1 VKLQITEAISSSF
14 GKIEQMRESRVGGV
28 SAISG
33 SLEVTDRHGH
43 ELFLNHVWESL
54 NTAAKILFFVV
65 VTPLMLASWDKERFG
80 LFALA
85 NSSVALMVVFDLG
98 LRALTRVALS
108 NNSITQEEKVR
119 RYAANIAAFVL
130 ASTSALSLIFLL
142 ALNGCWGR
150 WLHLPVGGDFVM
162 VAAPAIAACTM
173 LLQLLV
179 EPVAAEGFLSRI
191 KANLFVG
198 NLIAFGI
205 VLAALRIGASVAV
218 VTVLYLGT
226 LALPLLFLL
235 PAAHVQTGIFGR
247 PMTGLK
253 LEDILSAFRLGSWN
267 NVLNLAWLLQGYGL
281 LFLISILIDP
291 VQAGIFFLY
300 LKLTE
305 MLSVLGA
312 STTEPT
318 IAALA
323 SASTSA
329 QRRRRFNAAY
339 KSAAALC
346 LTGAVAYTFFC
357 SDLLRLWL
365 GRSLDNPFTGLLIA
379 LFGLSA
385 AFTRMVTAACI
396 GLDRPRPAAIGALA
410 GALVTTAGV
419 SALYHRVGTE
429 GVLLIGAGSGLFL
442 VPAAVA
448 IARTMGGG
456 FLTIWIKPVK
466 EFAPSLVV
474 IASLCWLA
482 ADSANLSAIILAVL
496 TCALICI
503 RHIFRQ
509 SLTQLGD
516 ENGSST
522 PWPRCD
528 TLLAKCIDYACGG
541 SHPPFSRTKSIST
554 G

>member
-1 VKLQITEAISSSF
+1 MKLQITEAISSSF
-14 GKIEQMRESRVGGV
+14 GKIDQRRESRVGSV
-28 SAISG
+28 SAISS

-65 VTPLMLASWDKERFG
+65 VTPLMLASWGKERFG

-108 NNSITQEEKVR
+108 NNSITQEAKVR
-119 RYAANIAAFVL
+119 RYAANIAAFAL

-142 ALNGCWGR
+142 ALNGCWGH
-150 WLHLPVGGDFVM
+150 WLHLPAGGDFVM
-162 VAAPAIAACTM
+162 AAAPAIAAGTM

-191 KANLFVG
+191 KAALFVG
-198 NLIAFGI
+198 NLVAFGI
-205 VLAALRIGASVAV
+205 VLASLRIGAGVAV

-235 PAAHVQTGIFGR
+235 PAAHLQTGIFGR
-247 PMTGLK
+247 PITGLK

-365 GRSLDNPFTGLLIA
+365 GRSLDNPLTGLLIA

-385 AFTRMVTAACI
+385 AFTRMVTAACV
-396 GLDRPRPAAIGALA
+396 GLGRPRPAAVGALA

-419 SALYHRVGTE
+419 SVLYHRLGTE

-442 VPAAVA
+442 VPAAIAVA
-448 IARTMGGG
+448 RRMGGG

-466 EFAPSLVV
+466 EFAPSLFV

-482 ADSANLSAIILAVL
+482 AYSANLSAMILVVL

-509 SLTQLGD
+509 PRRMTSHALQLVPNAQATTFGIRV
-516 ENGSST
+516 ST
-522 PWPRCD
+522 SPQMAAR
-528 TLLAKCIDYACGG
+528 
-541 SHPPFSRTKSIST
+541 
-554 G
+554 

>member
-1 VKLQITEAISSSF
+1 MKFQIIEAIFSSF
-14 GKIEQMRESRVGGV
+14 GKIDKRRESNASAV

-33 SLEVTDRHGH
+33 SLEITDRHGY

-54 NTAAKILFFVV
+54 NTGAKILFFVV
-65 VTPLMLASWDKERFG
+65 ITPLMLASWGKERFG

-85 NSSVALMVVFDLG
+85 NSCVALMVVLDLG

-108 NNSITQEEKVR
+108 NNSITQEAKVR
-119 RYAANIAAFVL
+119 RYAANIAAFAL
-130 ASTSALSLIFLL
+130 ASASALLLIFLL
-142 ALNGCWGR
+142 AINGCWAH
-150 WLHLPVGGDFVM
+150 WLHLPAGGDFVM
-162 VAAPAIAACTM
+162 VAAPAIAAGTM

-198 NLIAFGI
+198 NLIAFGV
-205 VLAALRIGASVAV
+205 VLASLRIGASVAA

-235 PAAHVQTGIFGR
+235 PAAQLQTGIFGR
-247 PMTGLK
+247 PMTRLK

-281 LFLISILIDP
+281 IFLISILLDP

-323 SASTSA
+323 SASTSE

-339 KSAAALC
+339 KSAVALC
-346 LTGAVAYTFFC
+346 LTGAVAYSFFC

-365 GRSLDNPFTGLLIA
+365 GRSFDNPFTGPLIA

-385 AFTRMVTAACI
+385 AFTRMVTAACV
-396 GLDRPRPAAIGALA
+396 GLGRPRPAAVGALA
-410 GALVTTAGV
+410 GALVTIAGV
-419 SALYHRVGTE
+419 SVFYHRGGAE
-429 GVLLIGAGSGLFL
+429 GVLLIGAGSGMFL
-442 VPAAVA
+442 VPAAIA

-466 EFAPSLVV
+466 EFVPSLFV
-474 IASLCWLA
+474 ITTLSWLA
-482 ADSANLSAIILAVL
+482 AYSANLFAMALAVL
-496 TCALICI
+496 TCALICL

-509 SLTQLGD
+509 PLSRIGKG
-516 ENGSST
+516 NGPDSS
-522 PWPRCD
+522 WPRYD
-528 TLLAKCIDYACGG
+528 MLLAQRIDHACGG
-541 SHPPFSRTKSIST
+541 SHPSFSQTTSI
-554 G
+554 

>member
-14 GKIEQMRESRVGGV
+14 GKIDQRRESGVGSV
-28 SAISG
+28 SAISS

-119 RYAANIAAFVL
+119 RYAANIAAFAF
-130 ASTSALSLIFLL
+130 ASTSALLLIFLL
-142 ALNGCWGR
+142 ALNGCWR
-150 WLHLPVGGDFVM
+150 HWLHLPAGGDFVM
-162 VAAPAIAACTM
+162 AAAPAIAAGTM

-205 VLAALRIGASVAV
+205 VIASLRIGASVAV

-235 PAAHVQTGIFGR
+235 PAAHLQTGIFGR
-247 PMTGLK
+247 PMIGLK
-253 LEDILSAFRLGSWN
+253 VEDILWAFRLGSWN

-482 ADSANLSAIILAVL
+482 AYSANLSAIILAVL

-509 SLTQLGD
+509 PRRMTPYASQLVPNAQPTTFGIRV
-516 ENGSST
+516 ST
-522 PWPRCD
+522 SPQMAAR
-528 TLLAKCIDYACGG
+528 
-541 SHPPFSRTKSIST
+541 
-554 G
+554 